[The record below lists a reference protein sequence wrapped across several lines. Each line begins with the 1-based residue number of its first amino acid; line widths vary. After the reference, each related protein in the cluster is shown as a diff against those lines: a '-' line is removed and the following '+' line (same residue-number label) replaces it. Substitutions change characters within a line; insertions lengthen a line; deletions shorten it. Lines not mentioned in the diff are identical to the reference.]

1 MKTWLPGL
9 GLLLIACM
17 IAVPGASADINTT
30 DPSHYLTHGEHLAGQ
45 RDMSKYSQPFRVE
58 PVRAMNEST
67 ARHDPNVTACGSDGW
82 MISKSCRSPFTR
94 YETSFT
100 HQIVYNVNAT
110 RPGLPGPVV
119 VYGRSWGLLEDPG
132 YVVPGEKPDIFLRA
146 ALTPDLNAV
155 FVDRCKFDKI
165 PCPAVGGGSHG

>member
-1 MKTWLPGL
+1 MKMYLFVL
-9 GLLLIACM
+9 VVLLLVCM

-45 RDMSKYSQPFRVE
+45 RDMSKYSQPLRVE

-67 ARHDPNVTACGSDGW
+67 ARHDPNVTACGRDGW
-82 MISKSCRSPFTR
+82 MVSKSCRLPFTR

-119 VYGRSWGLLEDPG
+119 AYGQSGWTLEDPV
-132 YVVPGEKPDIFLRA
+132 YVIPGEKPGIFLQYRIFPG
-146 ALTPDLNAV
+146 LG
-155 FVDRCKFDKI
+155 I
-165 PCPAVGGGSHG
+165 